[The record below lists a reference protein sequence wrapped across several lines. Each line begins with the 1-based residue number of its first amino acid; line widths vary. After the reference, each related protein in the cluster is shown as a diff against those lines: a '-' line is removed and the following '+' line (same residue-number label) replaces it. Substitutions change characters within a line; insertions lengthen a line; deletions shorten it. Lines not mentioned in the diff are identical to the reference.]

1 VAKVSLADFLSS
13 YIISRI
19 FFIRTLLPL
28 AYKKKNAA
36 SGWLVKKIYL
46 SVNYC
51 DFLTPTDAVTENP
64 HINIWPLRNV
74 TNPTGLDSVIIC

>member
-19 FFIRTLLPL
+19 FFIRALLPL
-28 AYKKKNAA
+28 ASKKQKLPQV
-36 SGWLVKKIYL
+36 GWSKKYL
-46 SVNYC
+46 SVNFC
-51 DFLTPTDAVTENP
+51 DFLTPTDAVTENS

-74 TNPTGLDSVIIC
+74 TNPTGLDSVKIC